1 MKLQRN
7 FSLKAIVSRLFK
19 FFEIDISHYETDSHK
34 ITWFYKWKF
43 AEYL

>member
-7 FSLKAIVSRLFK
+7 FSLQAFVSRLFK
-19 FFEIDISHYETDSHK
+19 FFEIDIYHYEIDFHK
-34 ITWFYKWKF
+34 NTWFYKWKL